1 MAFISEDDIE
11 KTLLDRLSKYPFDF
25 EVIKCDPSPA
35 KRDDLNDGTQR
46 TDKKQCVLPEALKRN
61 LYKLN
66 PNIPAEQL
74 DKFLKEE
81 LLKDYSD
88 DELTSVNFRLYSYL
102 RNGKKVEFRKNS
114 SDDFDLIKLVDFDNP
129 KNNEFTA
136 ISQMWIKGRYYYHRP
151 DVMIF
156 VNGLP
161 LVFIELKNSTVKVRE
176 AYDKN
181 LKSYLGDC
189 PNLFAFNQ
197 VCVLCNGLETRLGA
211 YNASYDFF
219 FEWLK
224 QKEIDVVNR
233 AEVAEKGIS
242 IEYLI
247 NDFLKPD
254 ILMDYIENFIIYY
267 DQSNKIIAKNHQFL
281 GVNNLIESVKNRN
294 QLNGKLG
301 VFWHT
306 QGSGKSYSMVFFVRK
321 VQKKLKGNFSYL
333 IVTDRE
339 ELDTQIHKTFVKTG
353 VIGQKEE
360 TQPKNSAQLRE
371 FLTQNKTIL
380 FTMIHKFRYDK
391 GKKYPILSTRSDI
404 IVLVDEAHR
413 TQYKDLAE
421 NMRSGLPNANYI
433 AFTGTPLLGN
443 KRLTNQWFGNYVSEY
458 NFADSVADGSTVPL
472 YYSRRVPEVWL
483 KNNFLDDDVLD
494 IIENDNL
501 TDAETRALENSGSRI
516 IEVIK
521 RDSRLDK
528 IARDIAH
535 HFPRR
540 GYLGKGMVVSVDK
553 FTAVKMYY
561 KVKHYWDIEK
571 RSIMDERNL
580 ETDENK
586 RKNLTKILDFMNS
599 TEMAVVIS
607 EDANEIEKFKEQD
620 IDFKPFRDRINYI
633 DEDGKDIEDQFKD
646 PENKFRLVFV
656 CSMWL
661 TGFDVPTL
669 STLYLDKP
677 MKNHTLMQAIA
688 RCNRVADGKE
698 CGIIVDYI
706 NIFKYM
712 RQALKDYASSDDSDM
727 PIKDMKELIVKL
739 NSAINETDKFLC
751 SIGIS
756 LDEITQIKDTFER
769 LESLRQALDKIVSND
784 ESKDKFKVLSNLVIA
799 LYEASKPEI
808 FEMHFDNPK
817 FSPINYLNGLLN
829 NTIDDDK
836 LRKARQKL
844 MDVLDSSVETENPTK
859 KENSFVV
866 DDNKV
871 IDLSKLNLDD
881 VKARINQSPYK
892 SISFDDLKAFVE
904 KAVKQMIN
912 RNQTRIKFSEKYK
925 GIIDAYN
932 SGSTTYEEF
941 YKALT
946 DFLVTLK
953 EEDQRAQREGLNEA
967 ELEIFDLL
975 VSGKKLTKEEE
986 QKVKLASKNLYLRL
1000 KKNKENLLVVDW
1012 YKDTQPISKVKDA
1025 IKDQLDEDL
1034 PQSYDKETFN
1044 QKSDLILNMLIN
1056 KTVQGIQIFY

>member
-88 DELTSVNFRLYSYL
+88 DDLTSVNFRLYSYL

-114 SDDFDLIKLVDFDNP
+114 GDDFDLIKLVDFDNP

-136 ISQMWIKGRYYYHRP
+136 VSQMWIKGRYYYHRP

-161 LVFIELKNSTVKVRE
+161 LVFIELKNSTVKVME

-181 LKSYLGDC
+181 LESYLSDC

-224 QKEIDVVNR
+224 QKETDVVNR
-233 AEVAEKGIS
+233 TEVAEKGIS

-247 NDFLKPD
+247 NDFLKPE
-254 ILMDYIENFIIYY
+254 ILMDYVENFIIYY

-281 GVNNLIESVKNRN
+281 GVNNLIKSVKNRK

-333 IVTDRE
+333 IITDRE

-353 VIGQKEE
+353 VIGRKEE

-433 AFTGTPLLGN
+433 AFTGTPLLGS

-571 RSIMDERNL
+571 RGIIDERNL

-586 RKNLTKILDFMNS
+586 RKNLTKILDFMNT

-607 EDANEIEKFKEQD
+607 EDANEIEKFKEQG

-656 CSMWL
+656 CSTWL

-706 NIFKYM
+706 NIFRYM
-712 RQALKDYASSDDSDM
+712 RQALKDYASSDDTDM
-727 PIKDMKELIVKL
+727 PIKDMEELIGKL
-739 NSAINETDKFLC
+739 NSAIDETDKFLC

-756 LDEITQIKDTFER
+756 LDEITQIRDTFDR

-844 MDVLDSSVETENPTK
+844 MDVLDSSVETEDPTK
-859 KENSFVV
+859 GESSFVV
-866 DDNKV
+866 DNNKV

-904 KAVKQMIN
+904 KALKQMIN

-932 SGSTTYEEF
+932 SGSTTNEEF
-941 YKALT
+941 YKTLT
-946 DFLVTLK
+946 DFLATLK

-1012 YKDTQPISKVKDA
+1012 YKDTQPISRVRDA

-1044 QKSDLILNMLIN
+1044 QKSDLILNMLID